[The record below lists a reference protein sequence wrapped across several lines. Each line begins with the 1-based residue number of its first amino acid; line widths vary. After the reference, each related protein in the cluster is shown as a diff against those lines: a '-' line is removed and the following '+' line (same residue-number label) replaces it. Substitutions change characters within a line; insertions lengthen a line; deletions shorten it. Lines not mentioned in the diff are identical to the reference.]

1 MTSTFAG
8 APVVCCNLCAGH
20 KLRRARNPGENGLS
34 NFHRLPQR
42 RNVLAANSALAR
54 KAKFRQRNLVA
65 KNELVYRDTKR
76 VLSCAAQFLVSDL
89 PMTPSS
95 LVIVTDRGS
104 LKAYRVHETPTRGP
118 SLQLVQAFNMTD
130 AHGRLVDKV
139 SDLAGRFP
147 VTEGAGAHRGPASIA
162 ERTQLATETDRRI
175 QKELADQI
183 AKIVSQNGKEGWSF
197 AAPAE
202 IHTAI
207 VDLLPGDV
215 RQRIVEHVKSDL
227 VKVEPARLISHFRS
241 LRQI

>member
-1 MTSTFAG
+1 
-8 APVVCCNLCAGH
+8 
-20 KLRRARNPGENGLS
+20 
-34 NFHRLPQR
+34 
-42 RNVLAANSALAR
+42 
-54 KAKFRQRNLVA
+54 
-65 KNELVYRDTKR
+65 
-76 VLSCAAQFLVSDL
+76 
-89 PMTPSS
+89 MTPSS

-104 LKAYRVHETPTRGP
+104 LKAYRVNETPTRGP

-130 AHGRLVDKV
+130 AHGRLIDKV

-147 VTEGAGAHRGPASIA
+147 VTEGSGAHRGPASIA
-162 ERTQLATETDRRI
+162 ERTQMATEMDRRI

-183 AKIVSQNGKEGWSF
+183 AKIVSQNGNEGWSF

-207 VDLLPGDV
+207 VDLLPAAV

-227 VKVEPARLISHFRS
+227 VKVEAARLISHFRS